1 MSGSPGGAGVEVLCI
16 GTELLLGNIVNGNAR
31 WLAEQLAALGV
42 VHHRQQVVGDNR
54 ERLIEAVR
62 QASGRCRVLI
72 TTGGLG
78 PTPDDLTT
86 EAIAAAF
93 GTELVEHGEI
103 WAAIQARITARGRTV
118 APSNRK
124 QALLPRGAAVLP
136 NPTGTAPGMIWTP
149 VPGFTVLTFPGVPS
163 ELRAMWE
170 ATAAPW
176 LREAGLAGG
185 VFASRMLRFWG
196 VAESDLA
203 ERVQDLLALENP
215 TVAPYAGAGE
225 VKLRVTA
232 RAADGAAAAALLA
245 PVEAELRRRGGGCCF
260 GADGDSLASVVL
272 AELRRRGETLAVA
285 ESCTGGG
292 LGAALVAV
300 PGASEVFLGGV
311 IAYAN
316 AVKRDVL
323 GVPAALLDTHG
334 AVSDPVAEAMAA
346 GARRLTGASWAVA
359 VTGIA
364 GPDGGSTDKP
374 VGLVHI
380 AVAGPDGCRSE
391 AVRFGRGRERT
402 WIQTLTVGESLNRLR
417 LRLNTAAL

>member
-1 MSGSPGGAGVEVLCI
+1 MSGAPGSAGVEVLCI

-31 WLAEQLAALGV
+31 WLAEELAALGV
-42 VHHRQQVVGDNR
+42 PHHRQEVVGDNR

-62 QASGRCRVLI
+62 QAAGRCRVLI

-93 GTELVEHGEI
+93 GSDLVEHVEI
-103 WAAIQARITARGRTV
+103 WAAIQARISARGRPV
-118 APSNRK
+118 AASNRK
-124 QALLPRGAAVLP
+124 QALLPRGAEVLA

-163 ELRAMWE
+163 ELRAMWQ

-176 LREAGLAGG
+176 LRQAGLASG

-196 VAESDLA
+196 VAESELA
-203 ERVQDLLALENP
+203 ERVGDLLVLENP

-225 VKLRVTA
+225 VKLRITA
-232 RAADGAAAAALLA
+232 RAADRAAAAGLLA
-245 PVEAELRRRGGGCCF
+245 PVEAELRRRTGETCY

-272 AELRRRGETLAVA
+272 EALRRRGETLAVA

-292 LGAALVAV
+292 IGAALAAV
-300 PGASEVFLGGV
+300 PGASQVFLGGV

-316 AVKRDVL
+316 RVKQDLL
-323 GVPAALLDTHG
+323 GVPAEPLERHG
-334 AVSDPVAEAMAA
+334 AVSDPVAEAMAQGVRRLHGGHLGGGGDRHRRARRRQRRQARGA
-346 GARRLTGASWAVA
+346 GAHRRGRPRRLPERGGA
-359 VTGIA
+359 
-364 GPDGGSTDKP
+364 
-374 VGLVHI
+374 
-380 AVAGPDGCRSE
+380 
-391 AVRFGRGRERT
+391 
-402 WIQTLTVGESLNRLR
+402 LR
-417 LRLNTAAL
+417 QPP